1 MRIKHTLQVGSLQ
14 GSLSDNKRTS
24 INTSVN
30 WHLPPNLT
38 LVDSIRHFGGDRM
51 STYKR
56 LADHERDRRRSI
68 RDALE
73 VLRSIPE
80 YSDQSRAK
88 VRVTGLRLHP
98 GDDKP
103 VGLVELEFTCGSCDT
118 IYLVSLPTSEQ
129 FRARNEAS
137 LRSND
142 YAIADLDGAVVDG
155 GGAVELRDGRR
166 LHAVEMMPTC
176 ALSQP
181 TELDWLIVHHTVS
194 MIEGASVRCYRSL
207 RDQDNLAPSIR
218 EMTPDLRFLDCN
230 TIWDLKGVPGPKR
243 IVHSLGK
250 KYPDLEIPSP
260 QKVSDALRKY
270 SIRVPKPRSVRRRSA
285 TN

>member
-1 MRIKHTLQVGSLQ
+1 
-14 GSLSDNKRTS
+14 
-24 INTSVN
+24 
-30 WHLPPNLT
+30 
-38 LVDSIRHFGGDRM
+38 M

-56 LADHERDRRRSI
+56 LADDECDRRRTI
-68 RDALE
+68 ADALE
-73 VLRSIPE
+73 VLRSIPDYTE
-80 YSDQSRAK
+80 RSRAEI
-88 VRVTGLRLHP
+88 RVTGLRLHS
-98 GDDKP
+98 GEDKL
-103 VGLVELEFTCGSCDT
+103 VGLIELEFTAGSCDT
-118 IYLVSLPTSEQ
+118 IYIVSLPTSEQ

-155 GGAVELRDGRR
+155 GGAVELRDGKR

-181 TELDWLIVHHTVS
+181 TELDWRIVHHTIS

-230 TIWDLKGVPGPKR
+230 AISDLIAPGPKR
-243 IVHSLGK
+243 IAHSLGK
-250 KYPDLEIPSP
+250 KYPGLKIPSP
-260 QKVSDALRKY
+260 QKVSDALRKF

-285 TN
+285 TI